1 MSEYRCESCAI
12 YCECKIPN
20 ECDFVPEVCLAQLD
34 KQHYEPKWE
43 KIDEPTLDTK
53 QEKIGSGHTGA
64 CQEGCQCDV
73 AKMGKQEKCPEYS
86 EVEKNIIKWWREG
99 NITLH
104 YNSNYKGA
112 IIGTGTMGEGG
123 GKREKEV

>member
-43 KIDEPTLDTK
+43 KIDEPALDTK
-53 QEKIGSGHTGA
+53 QEK
-64 CQEGCQCDV
+64 
-73 AKMGKQEKCPEYS
+73 CPENS

-112 IIGTGTMGEGG
+112 IIGTGTMGE
-123 GKREKEV
+123 K